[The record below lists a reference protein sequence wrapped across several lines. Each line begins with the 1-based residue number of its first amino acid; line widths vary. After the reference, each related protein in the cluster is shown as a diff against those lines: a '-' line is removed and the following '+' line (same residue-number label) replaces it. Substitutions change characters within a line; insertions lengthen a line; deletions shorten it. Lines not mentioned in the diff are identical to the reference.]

1 MLPVTEHLKLML
13 RPCSDWS
20 CITTG
25 CTEGGQA
32 SWTVLRPATTR
43 LYTTFEHLLYRTI
56 YALRETDLLGRE
68 REKRKESKNR
78 ETDDLSVE
86 EMSWLVKEREKKK

>member
-25 CTEGGQA
+25 CTEGGHA

-56 YALRETDLLGRE
+56 YALRETDLLERERKREKRE
-68 REKRKESKNR
+68 RERKEKR
-78 ETDDLSVE
+78 
-86 EMSWLVKEREKKK
+86 VKIEKQMIWALKKCHG